1 MYSLMY
7 YLILLNTGKEK
18 EGPVWHSAIDK
29 GMLIAYHD
37 LDRQI

>member
-29 GMLIAYHD
+29 RMLIAYHD